1 MSKPT
6 PDYEIMFRGAVS
18 ALQDAYERYKKG
30 LKEDLDCTFIA
41 NDGRLSYMVG
51 KEERVERIDQA
62 GMDVTR
68 LMEEVGKLRRKV
80 EL

>member
-6 PDYEIMFRGAVS
+6 PNYEIMFRSAVS
-18 ALQDAYERYKKG
+18 SLQDAYERYKKEI
-30 LKEDLDCTFIA
+30 KEDLDCTFIG
-41 NDGRLSYMVG
+41 NDGRLSYMAG

-68 LMEEVGKLRRKV
+68 LMEEVGELRKRV